1 MDTWSILIEIT
12 ALLGFGALLGTL
24 AERLG
29 VNALIGYLLAGLCLG
44 PGGFRVIGSEHVGAV
59 AELGVALLLFTTGL
73 EFSFQRLRRLGAV
86 PLWGGVLQIVATIV
100 LATVLALAFG
110 WDPRR
115 GLALGAVVCLS
126 STASVLRL
134 LQDRTELET
143 VTGRT
148 SLGILLVQ
156 DVALVPL
163 VLLLPLL
170 GVGGGARQVAQGTH
184 LTIAAVLMLLIV
196 LLPGGLRLLPRA
208 LRHAVLT
215 RNRELPILA
224 AVAICLGATWSAHA
238 LGLSPALGAFAAGMV
253 LAESPFATQVRA
265 DVGSLRALFLA
276 LFFVAI
282 GMLARLD
289 GFARHALVLPLAVA
303 AILILKTAVTALVL
317 RFLRL
322 PLRHAVA
329 TGVAL
334 SQVGEFGFVLLQV
347 AGSHALFPPE
357 VTEVLLLSIFCTLLL
372 TPFLLPLG
380 HRWGAMLERW
390 RAPSGGV
397 PEATGEDASRAG
409 WSNHV
414 IVIGYGPAGQGAVE
428 GVRRRGDRVLIID
441 ASPAALGQA
450 GALELPVLHGDAT
463 YPEIL
468 DHANLNQARALVI
481 TIPDPTTG
489 LAILRLAHGME
500 PALPIIVRSRYH
512 RYAADME
519 REGATRIFDEEAAA
533 GASLADMVENCLDS
547 C

>member
-1 MDTWSILIEIT
+1 METWSILIEIT
-12 ALLGFGALLGTL
+12 ALLGLAALLGVL
-24 AERLG
+24 VERLG

-44 PGGFRVIGSEHVGAV
+44 PGGLRLVGAEHVGAV
-59 AELGVALLLFTTGL
+59 AELGVVLLLFTTGL
-73 EFSFQRLRRLGAV
+73 EFSFRRLQRLGPV
-86 PLWGGVLQIVATIV
+86 PLWGGVLQIAATIA
-100 LATVLALAFG
+100 LTAILALAVG
-110 WDPRR
+110 GGLRR
-115 GLALGAVVCLS
+115 GLVLGAIVCLS

-143 VTGRT
+143 TTGRT

-156 DVALVPL
+156 DIALVPL
-163 VLLLPLL
+163 VPLVTLL
-170 GVGGGARQVAQGTH
+170 GGAGGARTPSPWLQVAG
-184 LTIAAVLMLLIV
+184 IGMLLLVIV
-196 LLPGGLRLLPRA
+196 LLPRGLRALPHFMGRM
-208 LRHAVLT
+208 VLT

-253 LAESPFATQVRA
+253 LADSPFATQVRA

-303 AILILKTAVTALVL
+303 AILVLKTAVAALVL
-317 RFLRL
+317 RLLRL
-322 PLRHAVA
+322 PVRHAIA
-329 TGVAL
+329 TGIAI
-334 SQVGEFGFVLLQV
+334 SQVGEFGFVLLQ
-347 AGSHALFPPE
+347 AANRGALFTPE
-357 VTEVLLLSIFCTLLL
+357 VTEVLLLAIFCTLLL

-380 HRWGAMLERW
+380 HRWGAALER
-390 RAPSGGV
+390 RLVPLPAAATLAGEAAAGEPSH
-397 PEATGEDASRAG
+397 
-409 WSNHV
+409 HV
-414 IVIGYGPAGQGAVE
+414 IVVGYGPAGQGAVE
-428 GVRRRGDRVLIID
+428 GVRRRGDRVLIVD
-441 ASPAALGQA
+441 TSPAALGQA
-450 GALELPVLHGDAT
+450 RAHDLPVLHGDAT

-468 DHANLNQARALVI
+468 DHANLKQARALVI

-489 LAILRLAHGME
+489 LAILRLARGME

-519 REGATRIFDEEAAA
+519 REGATRIYDEEAAA
-533 GASLADMVENCLDS
+533 GASLADMVENCLDA

>member
-12 ALLGFGALLGTL
+12 ALLGLGALLGTL

-44 PGGFRVIGSEHVGAV
+44 PGGFRLIGGEHVGPV

-73 EFSFQRLRRLGAV
+73 EFSFRRLRRLGAV
-86 PLWGGVLQIVATIV
+86 PLWGGALQIVATIL
-100 LATVLALAFG
+100 LAAALARVFG
-110 WDPRR
+110 WEPRR
-115 GLALGAVVCLS
+115 GLALGAIVCLS

-163 VLLLPLL
+163 VLLVTLL
-170 GVGGGARQVAQGTH
+170 GGTAGASSVAPGTR
-184 LTIAAVLMLLIV
+184 LTVAAALMLLIV
-196 LLPGGLRLLPRA
+196 LLPGGLRLMPR
-208 LRHAVLT
+208 LLGHAVLT

-253 LAESPFATQVRA
+253 LADSPFATQVRA

-276 LFFVAI
+276 LFFIAI

-303 AILILKTAVTALVL
+303 AILIVKTAVTALVL
-317 RFLRL
+317 RLLRL

-329 TGVAL
+329 TGVAV

-347 AGSHALFPPE
+347 ADRSALFPPE

-372 TPFLLPLG
+372 TPFLLPFA
-380 HRWGAMLERW
+380 HRWGARRLVAVPDAAEDEAAAERG
-390 RAPSGGV
+390 R
-397 PEATGEDASRAG
+397 
-409 WSNHV
+409 NHV
-414 IVIGYGPAGQGAVE
+414 IVVGYGPAGQGAVE
-428 GVRRRGDRVLIID
+428 GVHRRGLGVLIVD
-441 ASPAALGQA
+441 ASP
-450 GALELPVLHGDAT
+450 GALNLARTRDLPVLLGDAT

-468 DHANLNQARALVI
+468 DNAHLSRARALVI
-481 TIPDPTTG
+481 TIPDPSTG
-489 LAILRLAHGME
+489 LAILRLARGME
-500 PALPIIVRSRYH
+500 PALPIVVRSRYH
-512 RYAADME
+512 RFAEDME

-533 GASLADMVENCLDS
+533 GTSLAEMVETCLDA